1 MNREVL
7 KAIDTNVIPISRL
20 AALFDTFG
28 LRHSSK
34 VLPDLLEAAEQGN
47 ASYKQLLNIPGF
59 VGHRVRTS

>member
-34 VLPDLLEAAEQGN
+34 VLPELLEAAEQGN
-47 ASYKQLLNIPGF
+47 AS
-59 VGHRVRTS
+59 